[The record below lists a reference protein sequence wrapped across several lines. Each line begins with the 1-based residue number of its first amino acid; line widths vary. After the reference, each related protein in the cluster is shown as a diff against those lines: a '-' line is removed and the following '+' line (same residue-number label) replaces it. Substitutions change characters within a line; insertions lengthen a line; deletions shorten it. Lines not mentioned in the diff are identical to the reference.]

1 MDGLVRWLA
10 IELSPM
16 RVNVV
21 SPGIVNTPIYAGMP
35 EDQRRGMFNGIA
47 EQLPV
52 KRIAKPE
59 DIAQSYVYLAKK
71 RIHNWICCRY
81 RWRRTISLIKIVK
94 AFLIRECLFC
104 VNKLSRIKKK
114 LMHLFHLRIIR
125 NV

>member
-1 MDGLVRWLA
+1 MDGLVRGLA

-16 RVNVV
+16 RGNVV
-21 SPGIVNTPIYAGMP
+21 LPGIVNTPIYAGKP

-47 EQLPV
+47 EQLLV
-52 KRIAKPE
+52 KR
-59 DIAQSYVYLAKK
+59 IAQSYVNLAKK

-81 RWRRTISLIKIVK
+81 RWRRSISLIKIVK

-104 VNKLSRIKKK
+104 VNKLSH
-114 LMHLFHLRIIR
+114 MHLFHLRIIR